1 MAPAGGP
8 CVFNCGSAPAYVR
21 SMLYFTAAN
30 AFGCGCHTVCT
41 PRFQA
46 RPGCLQHNPQSTNLM
61 MPVRCARG
69 SDPQL
74 SAASLPPRA
83 GAGARRPLAPA
94 AAAGPSFSPGCPRCP
109 APAAAARSPLCSC
122 SPSSSAGTGSCR
134 REQPA
139 RQRLYAPLW
148 NMDVAVWSAAAERR
162 GAGTAAAVPPS
173 PHGSRTVIAM
183 HPLPTFNSCSEKQ
196 GRN

>member
-1 MAPAGGP
+1 VLAPQQSPCQRQRAQRAPAGGP
-8 CVFNCGSAPAYVR
+8 CVFNCGSALLMSAPCYISLQRMPLVVAAIQYAHPA
-21 SMLYFTAAN
+21 
-30 AFGCGCHTVCT
+30 
-41 PRFQA
+41 FQS

-61 MPVRCARG
+61 MPARCARG
-69 SDPQL
+69 SDAQL
-74 SAASLPPRA
+74 SDASLPPRA
-83 GAGARRPLAPA
+83 GAAARRPLAPA

-162 GAGTAAAVPPS
+162 GAGAAAAVPPS
-173 PHGSRTVIAM
+173 PPWITH
-183 HPLPTFNSCSEKQ
+183 
-196 GRN
+196 